1 LPAGAVSRDAGRVG
15 QCDASRGRRV
25 VIERHEPVRA
35 PRPPSGDTESMA
47 FDLGSRRGA
56 RAAINITPLVDIV
69 FVLLII
75 FMVIVPAKT
84 RQIPVEVPP
93 HLPPDTVVEQSPL
106 IVRVEPDLGI
116 VIEDRGE
123 TQRVGAVELALALRP
138 RLDRVGA
145 SSAVLLDIAEPVA
158 WRDAI
163 GVMDTIRGLGTA
175 DRPTTIALVTRP

>member
-1 LPAGAVSRDAGRVG
+1 
-15 QCDASRGRRV
+15 
-25 VIERHEPVRA
+25 
-35 PRPPSGDTESMA
+35 MA
-47 FDLGSRRGA
+47 FDLASRRGT
-56 RAAINITPLVDIV
+56 RAAINITPLVDVV

-75 FMVIVPAKT
+75 FMVIVPAVQ
-84 RQIPVEVPP
+84 RQLPVEVPP
-93 HLPPDTVVEQSPL
+93 HAPPGTVVDLDQVPL
-106 IVRVEPDLGI
+106 LVRVEPDLSI

-145 SSAVLLDIAEPVA
+145 TSAVLLDIASPVA

-175 DRPTTIALVTRP
+175 DRPTTIALVTRPAT